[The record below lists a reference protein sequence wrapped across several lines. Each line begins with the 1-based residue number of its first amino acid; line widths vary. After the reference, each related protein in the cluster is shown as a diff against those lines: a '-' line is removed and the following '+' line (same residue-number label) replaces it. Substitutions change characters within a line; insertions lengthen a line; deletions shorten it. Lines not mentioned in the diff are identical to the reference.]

1 MAYERQIISHEPCPR
16 CNAIADVRRDNSD
29 ELPAPLPGVV
39 TLTLVCP
46 KCGLHRAAGMTTEEV
61 LNLRTQE
68 RKLFDALQGN
78 KSQTEYRRIRAKL
91 RDVRN
96 RIQRAELGV

>member
-1 MAYERQIISHEPCPR
+1 ML
-16 CNAIADVRRDNSD
+16 V
-29 ELPAPLPGVV
+29 
-39 TLTLVCP
+39 LVCP
-46 KCGLHRAAGMTTEEV
+46 KCKLRRASGMTTEEII
-61 LNLRTQE
+61 NLKSQE

-78 KSQTEYRRIRAKL
+78 KSQSEYRRIRGKL